1 VHAVAGDTFQNGPE
15 SRPIS
20 VIYYSVHQK
29 EWDALVLM
37 VRTESDPVAM
47 EAAIGDQIHRIDKTI
62 HRTEPATVE
71 QQLWELES
79 DRRFQI
85 ELFTLF
91 SFFAIVLAGVGMYAA
106 MAHLVGQRTR
116 EIGIRMA
123 LGARRM
129 DVLLMI
135 LRQGLLPVVL
145 GWSLADALA
154 FAFSRTL
161 VGLLD
166 GVTSTDP
173 ITHSE
178 CVCAPV
184 QHRRHSCLGTVHPIL
199 PYFSRVGRNPLV
211 WNSSVKPKGLVC

>member
-1 VHAVAGDTFQNGPE
+1 MG
-15 SRPIS
+15 
-20 VIYYSVHQK
+20 
-29 EWDALVLM
+29 
-37 VRTESDPVAM
+37 RTGADGA
-47 EAAIGDQIHRIDKTI
+47 HRIRSSCNGSGHRRPDPP
-62 HRTEPATVE
+62 HRQDHPRTEPATVE

-91 SFFAIVLAGVGMYAA
+91 CFFAIVLAGVGMYAA
-106 MAHLVGQRTR
+106 MAHVVGQRTR

-145 GWSLADALA
+145 GWSLADAVA

-161 VGLLD
+161 VGLLY

-199 PYFSRVGRNPLV
+199 PYRSEERRVGKECRSRWSPYH
-211 WNSSVKPKGLVC
+211 